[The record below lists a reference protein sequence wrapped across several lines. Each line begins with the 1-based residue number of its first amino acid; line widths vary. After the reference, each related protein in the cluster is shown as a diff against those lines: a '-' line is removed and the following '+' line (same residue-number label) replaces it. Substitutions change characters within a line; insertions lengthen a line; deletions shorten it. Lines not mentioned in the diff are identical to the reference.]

1 MSPDEIS
8 FGGVQINQ
16 TGSGNIGQQ
25 FNSWEGRGADPLSNL
40 PDDAMARF
48 IRATAESLA
57 VLGLSPAAY
66 SQAGQTLEELRVEA
80 AEGRPAQKR
89 LHQLASTLHRVVEE
103 AAGSALG
110 AAVLGL
116 WHP

>member
-1 MSPDEIS
+1 MSPDKIS

-25 FNSWEGRGADPLSNL
+25 FNSRGSEADPLSNL

-80 AEGRPAQKR
+80 AEGHPAQKR
-89 LHQLASTLHRVVEE
+89 LHQLAATLHRVLEE

-110 AAVLGL
+110 AAVLSL